1 MKYITEN
8 LNEKELNKFLEY
20 VGEYIGGINY
30 QIIEDDYSEDYFV
43 MFNSVDFAE
52 DKILNGYF
60 EGGY

>member
-30 QIIEDDYSEDYFV
+30 EVIEDDYQ
-43 MFNSVDFAE
+43 
-52 DKILNGYF
+52 KIIL
-60 EGGY
+60 